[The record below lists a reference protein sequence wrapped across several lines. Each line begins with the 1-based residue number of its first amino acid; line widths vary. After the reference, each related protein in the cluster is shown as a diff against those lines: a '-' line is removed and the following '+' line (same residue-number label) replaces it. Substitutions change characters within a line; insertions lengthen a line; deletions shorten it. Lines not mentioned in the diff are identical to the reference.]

1 MAIEALLLVPAL
13 FMFTSL
19 IVYVGRITDAS
30 LTVRRTAD
38 MAARVASQSSAIS
51 ARQRAIQSATNELRM
66 PSSGCVASTVRV
78 HQLIRQNQT
87 VYLASITCA
96 VNLSGLGLLGL
107 LHRRVTAESTEVIDV
122 YTAK

>member
-38 MAARVASQSSAIS
+38 MAARVASQSSPTS
-51 ARQRAIQSATNELRM
+51 ARQRAIQSAMNELRM
-66 PSSGCVASTVRV
+66 PSSGCGASSVKI
-78 HQLIRQNQT
+78 QQFIRQNQT
-87 VYLASITCA
+87 IYLASIACD
-96 VNLSGLGLLGL
+96 VNLSGLGLLDL
-107 LHRRVTAESTEVIDV
+107 AHRRVTAESTEVIDV

>member
-13 FMFTSL
+13 FIFTSL
-19 IVYVGRITDAS
+19 VVYVGRITDAS

-51 ARQRAIQSATNELRM
+51 ARQRAIQSAMNELKM

-87 VYLASITCA
+87 IYLASITCD
-96 VNLSGLGLLGL
+96 VNLSGLGLLDL
-107 LHRRVTAESTEVIDV
+107 AHRRVTAESIEVIDV